1 MNSKDFIIVTGLSG
15 AGKSLAADVLEDLGY
30 FCVDNL
36 PPLLIPKFAE
46 MVAGSSS
53 EIQKAALVSDV
64 RGGRFFDHLLQ
75 ALESLERMGIKYEI
89 LYLEASDE
97 VLIKRYKESRRRHP
111 LASAIESGSIVQS
124 LELERAKLWSIKERA
139 SKVIDTSALSTSGF
153 KEVLSNWLEKDQ
165 SERMAVSVVSFGYK
179 YGLPLDAD
187 LVFDVRFLP
196 NPYWV
201 EELRPHNGTEKVIE
215 DYLRSYPITADALER
230 IGEFCRF
237 LLPNYVAE
245 GKAQLRIAVGCT
257 GGEHRSV
264 FVAKWLGE
272 TLAEEGYSCRIEHR
286 DLGRRSSR

>member
-46 MVAGSSS
+46 LVAGSSS

-153 KEVLSNWLEKDQ
+153 KEVLSNWLEK
-165 SERMAVSVVSFGYK
+165 
-179 YGLPLDAD
+179 
-187 LVFDVRFLP
+187 
-196 NPYWV
+196 
-201 EELRPHNGTEKVIE
+201 I
-215 DYLRSYPITADALER
+215 
-230 IGEFCRF
+230 
-237 LLPNYVAE
+237 
-245 GKAQLRIAVGCT
+245 KAKG
-257 GGEHRSV
+257 
-264 FVAKWLGE
+264 WL
-272 TLAEEGYSCRIEHR
+272 
-286 DLGRRSSR
+286 